1 MRSMPIKLI
10 GLAIL
15 AVILLQNVEGIQTA
29 KDLRGNSVVA
39 KSSQSRV
46 LEQDSSSSAASSSE
60 LGSCKAFSVF
70 AATALNFDGAFS
82 TVHTGNI
89 GATGS
94 IQGQYLLKK
103 GSKED
108 NTPSAQQCANDQ
120 VDAFTFFE
128 NKDCPADNRL
138 EAEDLAGVTLT
149 PGVYCSA
156 TGTFQI
162 SAASLTLDAK
172 GVSTAE
178 FIFQTD
184 TTVETATATSVKL
197 INGAQASNVY
207 WKVGTAL
214 TLGTSS
220 SFAGN
225 VLTKT
230 SITLDKSAQIE
241 GRLLSQAAVTFEGS
255 GEVSLKEIPSS
266 SGATAERLMYTQTV
280 ICLFIVVQQLWMKNM
295 Q

>member
-1 MRSMPIKLI
+1 MSSKLI
-10 GLAIL
+10 ALVTL
-15 AVILLQNVEGIQTA
+15 AVILVQNVECIPAA
-29 KDLRGNSVVA
+29 KELRGNLVVA
-39 KSSQSRV
+39 ESSQSKFS
-46 LEQDSSSSAASSSE
+46 EKISSSSSVSSSK
-60 LGSCKAFSVF
+60 LGACKDFSVF
-70 AATALNFDGAFS
+70 AATALNFDGA
-82 TVHTGNI
+82 VNIVYTGNI
-89 GATGS
+89 GSIGS
-94 IQGQYLLKK
+94 IQGLYSLRK
-103 GSKED
+103 GSKE
-108 NTPSAQQCANDQ
+108 NGTPSAQQCADDQ
-120 VDAFTFFE
+120 IDAFTFFE
-128 NKDCPADNRL
+128 NKDCPAANKL
-138 EAEDLAGVTLT
+138 ETEDLAGVTLF

-156 TGTFQI
+156 TGTLRI

-207 WKVGTAL
+207 WNVGTAL

-225 VLTKT
+225 IMTKT
-230 SITLDKSAQIE
+230 SITLDKSAQVE
-241 GRLLSQAAVTFEGS
+241 GRLLAQAAVTFEGS